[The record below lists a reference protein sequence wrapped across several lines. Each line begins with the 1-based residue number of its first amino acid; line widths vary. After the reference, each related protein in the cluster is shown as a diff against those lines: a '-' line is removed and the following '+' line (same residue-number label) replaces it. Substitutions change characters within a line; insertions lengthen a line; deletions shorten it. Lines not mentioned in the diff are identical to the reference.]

1 MSPEAI
7 RRSRAFYYGLIAQ
20 IDHEVGRLVRALD
33 QMGIRRDTVVL
44 FCSDHGDLLGDH
56 GMFFKNNFFR
66 GSWHIPMLLS
76 CPGRIEPAPVSERL
90 VTLTDVM
97 PTLLELAGVE
107 PPTGVHGVSL
117 LDENENRHHIFGS
130 LQPHRSAIHAVRT
143 REWQYVFHANGGQ
156 QELYD
161 LRRDW
166 DERENLAYNDG
177 CQDVC
182 RELRAALTTH
192 LREMDPTLLGSDGDV
207 ASTEPDWP
215 TFGPVPT
222 RLGLRPY

>member
-76 CPGRIEPAPVSERL
+76 C
-90 VTLTDVM
+90 
-97 PTLLELAGVE
+97 
-107 PPTGVHGVSL
+107 TG
-117 LDENENRHHIFGS
+117 
-130 LQPHRSAIHAVRT
+130 
-143 REWQYVFHANGGQ
+143 
-156 QELYD
+156 
-161 LRRDW
+161 
-166 DERENLAYNDG
+166 
-177 CQDVC
+177 
-182 RELRAALTTH
+182 
-192 LREMDPTLLGSDGDV
+192 
-207 ASTEPDWP
+207 
-215 TFGPVPT
+215 
-222 RLGLRPY
+222 